1 MRIEKFFVQK
11 IAFQTAIMNTFTY
24 SVVKLFIQES
34 ESLVYFLPPLF
45 FFLSLTLRISFKA
58 FIWFGSITGG
68 LGTEAMAVLGMAPM
82 PRPTEWVQEHF

>member
-34 ESLVYFLPPLF
+34 ESLVYFLPPRCF
-45 FFLSLTLRISFKA
+45 FFKFNPKNK
-58 FIWFGSITGG
+58 F
-68 LGTEAMAVLGMAPM
+68 
-82 PRPTEWVQEHF
+82 